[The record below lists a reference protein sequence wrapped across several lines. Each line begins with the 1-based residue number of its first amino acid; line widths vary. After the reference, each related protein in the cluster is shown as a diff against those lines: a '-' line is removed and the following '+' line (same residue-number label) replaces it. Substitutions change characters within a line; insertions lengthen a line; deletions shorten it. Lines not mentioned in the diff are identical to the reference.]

1 MNYKEA
7 GPTTKIALCAAN
19 YVGHE
24 IASFVAHY
32 PFKIEFAATCHTD
45 DSIYEKEIA
54 SVCDSASIEC
64 FRNVNVNE
72 ASFIDLLK
80 QRGID
85 IVILAWWPTIV
96 KTAALSAVNIGWI
109 NHHNSL
115 LPHNR
120 GKHPYY
126 WSIVENRP
134 YGVTLHLI
142 DENIDEGQ
150 ILIQKEL
157 PVSIMDTGESIY
169 GSSIRAIIQLFK
181 DFYPRIVS
189 GDIQPIDRSE
199 EPGPFH
205 WAREIEEHSCIDL
218 DAQYKAIELINIIR
232 ARTFTN
238 GNSAY
243 FRHEGKKYLVKMTI
257 QEAPEQ

>member
-1 MNYKEA
+1 LSNSRPET
-7 GPTTKIALCAAN
+7 TTKIALCAAN
-19 YVGHE
+19 YVGSE
-24 IASFVAHY
+24 IMSFVAQY
-32 PFKIEFAATCHTD
+32 PFNIEFAATCHTD

-54 SVCDSASIEC
+54 DVCATAGIEC

-72 ASFIDLLK
+72 DSFVALLK

-96 KTAALSAVNIGWI
+96 KSAALSAVNIGWI

-134 YGVTLHLI
+134 YGVTLHFI

-150 ILIQKEL
+150 ILTQKEL
-157 PVSIMDTGESIY
+157 PVSITDTGESIY
-169 GSSIRAIIQLFK
+169 NRSISEIIQLFQ
-181 DFYPRIVS
+181 DFYPQIIS
-189 GDIQPIDRSE
+189 GNLQPFNVPG
-199 EPGPFH
+199 EPGSFH
-205 WAREIEEHSCIDL
+205 WASEIEEHSCIDL
-218 DAQYKAIELINIIR
+218 DAGYTAIDLINIMR

-243 FRHEGKKYLVKMTI
+243 FWHDGKKYLIKLTI
-257 QEAPEQ
+257 QEA